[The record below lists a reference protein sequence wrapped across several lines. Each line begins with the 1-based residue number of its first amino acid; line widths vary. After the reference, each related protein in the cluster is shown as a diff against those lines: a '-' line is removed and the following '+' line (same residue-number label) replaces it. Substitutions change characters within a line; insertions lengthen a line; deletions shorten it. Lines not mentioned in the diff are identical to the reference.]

1 MPIQKVNKRDI
12 INAAFQVF
20 NKRGYHFT
28 SMSDIADA
36 CGLLKGSIYHY
47 FSGKED
53 LMQEV
58 LKSSKAYGSLGKIPI
73 LYDESIPP
81 KQRMERFLG
90 SINDRDLIDGGG
102 CLMGNTGL
110 EMSAI
115 SEEIRKNVK
124 QFFDEWV
131 EAVAKLFVTRTSEER
146 AIQLAEQ
153 SLQELEGA
161 IMLSKVNNDT
171 TYLADAKKRIISKL

>member
-20 NKRGYHFT
+20 NKRGYHNT
-28 SMSDIADA
+28 AMSDIAEA

-90 SINDRDLIDGGG
+90 SIDDRELLDSGG

-110 EMSAI
+110 EMSAV
-115 SEEIRKNVK
+115 SEELRKHVK
-124 QFFDEWV
+124 QFFNDWIK
-131 EAVAKLFVTRTSEER
+131 AVAKLFVTRTSEER
-146 AIQLAEQ
+146 ATQLAEQ

-171 TYLADAKKRIISKL
+171 TYLEDAKKRIISKL